1 MKTRL
6 FTLFVLWACTLVQ
19 AQAQQSFPY
28 PAIPDTLRS
37 VEQRA
42 GYLSEH
48 YWDNYNFADTLLL
61 KSKEVTE
68 QGFVN
73 FIDILN
79 RLNLDNAS
87 KGVAHKDIA
96 QKDITQK
103 DIAQK
108 DIVRKD
114 IVRKDI
120 ARKDIVRKDIARKD
134 IVRKDITQKG
144 IACFTRKAFSNAAAK
159 ERFENLIEHYFEDQL
174 SPVRNDRVYLIF
186 LEEMKNSP
194 CFNETEKERIAFKIK
209 TTNKNLPGDIAIN
222 FKFKDENRKEH
233 QLSDYKDQ
241 KVILYFYDPDCENC
255 HEVSA
260 WLKQQSIPADI
271 KVLKMIADNHISYMY
286 SLKNMPTI
294 FLLDKENK
302 VILKDCTAQELI
314 ENISTKYIS
323 QPR

>member
-79 RLNLDNAS
+79 RFNLDNAS

-96 QKDITQK
+96 
-103 DIAQK
+103 
-108 DIVRKD
+108 
-114 IVRKDI
+114 RKDI
-120 ARKDIVRKDIARKD
+120 ARKDITQ
-134 IVRKDITQKG
+134 KDITQKGIAQKG

-194 CFNETEKERIAFKIK
+194 CFDETEKERIAFKIK

-222 FKFKDENRKEH
+222 FKFKDENGKEH

-260 WLKQQSIPADI
+260 WLKQQTIPADI

-314 ENISTKYIS
+314 ENISTK
-323 QPR
+323 

>member
-79 RLNLDNAS
+79 RFNLDNAS

-96 QKDITQK
+96 QKGITRKDITQQS
-103 DIAQK
+103 IAQ
-108 DIVRKD
+108 
-114 IVRKDI
+114 
-120 ARKDIVRKDIARKD
+120 
-134 IVRKDITQKG
+134 KDITQKG

-194 CFNETEKERIAFKIK
+194 CFDETEKERIAFKIK

-222 FKFKDENRKEH
+222 FKFKDESGKEH

-260 WLKQQSIPADI
+260 WLKQQTIPADI

-314 ENISTKYIS
+314 ENISTK
-323 QPR
+323 

>member
-37 VEQRA
+37 VELRA

-48 YWDNYNFADTLLL
+48 YWDNYNFTDTLLL

-79 RLNLDNAS
+79 RFNLDNAS

-96 QKDITQK
+96 QKGIT
-103 DIAQK
+103 
-108 DIVRKD
+108 
-114 IVRKDI
+114 
-120 ARKDIVRKDIARKD
+120 
-134 IVRKDITQKG
+134 RKDITQKG

-194 CFNETEKERIAFKIK
+194 CFDETEKERIAFKIK

-222 FKFKDENRKEH
+222 FKFKDESGKEH
-233 QLSDYKDQ
+233 QLSDYKGQ

-260 WLKQQSIPADI
+260 WLKQQTIPADI

-314 ENISTKYIS
+314 ENISTK
-323 QPR
+323 

>member
-1 MKTRL
+1 MKARL

-79 RLNLDNAS
+79 RFNLDNAS
-87 KGVAHKDIA
+87 KGVAHKDIV
-96 QKDITQK
+96 QKGIT
-103 DIAQK
+103 
-108 DIVRKD
+108 
-114 IVRKDI
+114 
-120 ARKDIVRKDIARKD
+120 
-134 IVRKDITQKG
+134 RKDITQKG

-174 SPVRNDRVYLIF
+174 SPVRNDRVYLMF

-194 CFNETEKERIAFKIK
+194 CFDETEKERIAFKIK

-222 FKFKDENRKEH
+222 FKFKDESGKEH

-260 WLKQQSIPADI
+260 WLKQQTIPADI
-271 KVLKMIADNHISYMY
+271 KVLKMIADNHISYIY

-314 ENISTKYIS
+314 ENISTK
-323 QPR
+323 

>member
-1 MKTRL
+1 MKARL

-79 RLNLDNAS
+79 RFNLDNAS

-96 QKDITQK
+96 QKGITRKDITQK
-103 DIAQK
+103 GIAQ
-108 DIVRKD
+108 
-114 IVRKDI
+114 
-120 ARKDIVRKDIARKD
+120 
-134 IVRKDITQKG
+134 KDITQKG

-194 CFNETEKERIAFKIK
+194 CFDETEKERIAFKIK

-222 FKFKDENRKEH
+222 FKFKDESGKEH

-260 WLKQQSIPADI
+260 WLKQQTIPADI

-314 ENISTKYIS
+314 ENISTK
-323 QPR
+323 

>member
-79 RLNLDNAS
+79 RFNLDNAS

-96 QKDITQK
+96 QKGIT
-103 DIAQK
+103 
-108 DIVRKD
+108 
-114 IVRKDI
+114 
-120 ARKDIVRKDIARKD
+120 
-134 IVRKDITQKG
+134 RKDITQKGIAQKDITQQDITQQG

-194 CFNETEKERIAFKIK
+194 CFDETEKERIAFKIK

-222 FKFKDENRKEH
+222 FKFKDENGKEH

-260 WLKQQSIPADI
+260 WLKQQTIPADI
-271 KVLKMIADNHISYMY
+271 KVLKMIADNHISYIY

-314 ENISTKYIS
+314 ENISTK
-323 QPR
+323 

>member
-79 RLNLDNAS
+79 RFNLDNAS

-96 QKDITQK
+96 QKGIT
-103 DIAQK
+103 
-108 DIVRKD
+108 
-114 IVRKDI
+114 
-120 ARKDIVRKDIARKD
+120 
-134 IVRKDITQKG
+134 RKDITQQG

-194 CFNETEKERIAFKIK
+194 CFDETEKERIAFKIK

-222 FKFKDENRKEH
+222 FKFKDESGKEH

-255 HEVSA
+255 HKVSA
-260 WLKQQSIPADI
+260 WLKQQTIPADI

-314 ENISTKYIS
+314 ENISTK
-323 QPR
+323 

>member
-79 RLNLDNAS
+79 RFTLDYAS

-108 DIVRKD
+108 DI
-114 IVRKDI
+114 
-120 ARKDIVRKDIARKD
+120 A
-134 IVRKDITQKG
+134 RKDITQKG

-194 CFNETEKERIAFKIK
+194 CFDETEKERIAFKIK

-222 FKFKDENRKEH
+222 FKFKDENGKEH

-260 WLKQQSIPADI
+260 WLKQQTIPADI
-271 KVLKMIADNHISYMY
+271 KVLKMIADNHISYIY

-314 ENISTKYIS
+314 ENISTK
-323 QPR
+323 

>member
-1 MKTRL
+1 MKARL

-79 RLNLDNAS
+79 RFNLDNAS

-96 QKDITQK
+96 QKGIT
-103 DIAQK
+103 
-108 DIVRKD
+108 
-114 IVRKDI
+114 
-120 ARKDIVRKDIARKD
+120 
-134 IVRKDITQKG
+134 RKDITQKGIAQKDITQQG

-194 CFNETEKERIAFKIK
+194 CFDETEKERIAFKIK

-222 FKFKDENRKEH
+222 FKFKDESGKEH

-260 WLKQQSIPADI
+260 WLKQQTIPADI
-271 KVLKMIADNHISYMY
+271 KVLKMIADNHISYIY

-302 VILKDCTAQELI
+302 VIHKDCTAQELI
-314 ENISTKYIS
+314 ENISTK
-323 QPR
+323 

>member
-79 RLNLDNAS
+79 RFNLDYAS

-96 QKDITQK
+96 QKDIT
-103 DIAQK
+103 
-108 DIVRKD
+108 RKD
-114 IVRKDI
+114 ITRKGI
-120 ARKDIVRKDIARKD
+120 AQ
-134 IVRKDITQKG
+134 KDITQKG

-194 CFNETEKERIAFKIK
+194 CFDETEKERIAFKIK

-222 FKFKDENRKEH
+222 FKFKDESGKEH

-255 HEVSA
+255 RKVSA
-260 WLKQQSIPADI
+260 WLKQQTIPADI
-271 KVLKMIADNHISYMY
+271 KVLKMIADNHISYIY

-314 ENISTKYIS
+314 ENISTK
-323 QPR
+323 

>member
-61 KSKEVTE
+61 KSKEMTE

-79 RLNLDNAS
+79 RFNLDYAS

-96 QKDITQK
+96 Q
-103 DIAQK
+103 
-108 DIVRKD
+108 
-114 IVRKDI
+114 
-120 ARKDIVRKDIARKD
+120 
-134 IVRKDITQKG
+134 KDITQKG

-194 CFNETEKERIAFKIK
+194 CFDETEKERIAFKIK

-222 FKFKDENRKEH
+222 FKFKDESGKEH

-255 HEVSA
+255 HKVSA
-260 WLKQQSIPADI
+260 WLKQQTIPADI
-271 KVLKMIADNHISYMY
+271 KVLKMIADNHISYIY

-314 ENISTKYIS
+314 ENISTK
-323 QPR
+323 

>member
-79 RLNLDNAS
+79 RFNLDNAS

-96 QKDITQK
+96 QKGIT
-103 DIAQK
+103 
-108 DIVRKD
+108 
-114 IVRKDI
+114 
-120 ARKDIVRKDIARKD
+120 
-134 IVRKDITQKG
+134 RKDITRKDITQQGIAQQGIAQKG
-144 IACFTRKAFSNAAAK
+144 IACFTRKAFSNTAAK

-194 CFNETEKERIAFKIK
+194 CFDETEKERIAFKIK

-222 FKFKDENRKEH
+222 FKFKDESGKEH

-255 HEVSA
+255 HKVSA
-260 WLKQQSIPADI
+260 WLKQQTIPANI

-314 ENISTKYIS
+314 ENISTK
-323 QPR
+323 

>member
-79 RLNLDNAS
+79 RFNLDNAS

-96 QKDITQK
+96 QKGIT
-103 DIAQK
+103 
-108 DIVRKD
+108 
-114 IVRKDI
+114 
-120 ARKDIVRKDIARKD
+120 
-134 IVRKDITQKG
+134 RKDITQQGIAQKG
-144 IACFTRKAFSNAAAK
+144 IACFTRKAFSNTAAK

-194 CFNETEKERIAFKIK
+194 CFDETEKERIAFKIK

-222 FKFKDENRKEH
+222 FKFKDESGKEH

-255 HEVSA
+255 HKVSA
-260 WLKQQSIPADI
+260 WLKQQTIPADI

-314 ENISTKYIS
+314 ENISTK
-323 QPR
+323 

>member
-79 RLNLDNAS
+79 RFNLDNAS

-96 QKDITQK
+96 QKGIIRKDITQK

-108 DIVRKD
+108 DITQ
-114 IVRKDI
+114 
-120 ARKDIVRKDIARKD
+120 
-134 IVRKDITQKG
+134 KDITQQG

-194 CFNETEKERIAFKIK
+194 CFDETEKERIAFKIK
-209 TTNKNLPGDIAIN
+209 TTNKNRPGDIAIN
-222 FKFKDENRKEH
+222 FKFKDENGKEH

-260 WLKQQSIPADI
+260 WLKQQTIPADI
-271 KVLKMIADNHISYMY
+271 KVLKMVADNHISYIY

-314 ENISTKYIS
+314 ENISTK
-323 QPR
+323 

>member
-79 RLNLDNAS
+79 RFNLDNAS

-96 QKDITQK
+96 QKGIT
-103 DIAQK
+103 
-108 DIVRKD
+108 
-114 IVRKDI
+114 
-120 ARKDIVRKDIARKD
+120 
-134 IVRKDITQKG
+134 RKDITQKGIAQKDITQQG

-194 CFNETEKERIAFKIK
+194 CFDETEKERIAFKIK

-222 FKFKDENRKEH
+222 FKFKDESGKEH

-260 WLKQQSIPADI
+260 WLKQQTIPADI
-271 KVLKMIADNHISYMY
+271 KVLKMVADNHISYIY

-314 ENISTKYIS
+314 ENISTK
-323 QPR
+323 

>member
-61 KSKEVTE
+61 KSKEMTE

-79 RLNLDNAS
+79 RFNLDYAS

-96 QKDITQK
+96 QKDIT
-103 DIAQK
+103 
-108 DIVRKD
+108 RKD
-114 IVRKDI
+114 ITRKGI
-120 ARKDIVRKDIARKD
+120 AQ
-134 IVRKDITQKG
+134 KDITQKG
-144 IACFTRKAFSNAAAK
+144 IACFTRKAFSYAAAK

-194 CFNETEKERIAFKIK
+194 CFDETEKERIAFKIK

-222 FKFKDENRKEH
+222 FKFKDESGKEH

-260 WLKQQSIPADI
+260 WLKQQTIPADI
-271 KVLKMIADNHISYMY
+271 KVIKMIADNHISYMY

-314 ENISTKYIS
+314 ENISTK
-323 QPR
+323 

>member
-79 RLNLDNAS
+79 RFNLDNAS

-96 QKDITQK
+96 QKGIT
-103 DIAQK
+103 
-108 DIVRKD
+108 
-114 IVRKDI
+114 
-120 ARKDIVRKDIARKD
+120 
-134 IVRKDITQKG
+134 RKDITQQGIAQQGIAQKG
-144 IACFTRKAFSNAAAK
+144 IACFTRKAFSNTAAK

-194 CFNETEKERIAFKIK
+194 CFDETEKERIAFKIK

-222 FKFKDENRKEH
+222 FKFKDESGKEH

-255 HEVSA
+255 HKVSA
-260 WLKQQSIPADI
+260 WLKQQTIPADI

-314 ENISTKYIS
+314 ENISTK
-323 QPR
+323 

>member
-79 RLNLDNAS
+79 RFNLDYAS

-103 DIAQK
+103 DITQKGIAQK
-108 DIVRKD
+108 DI
-114 IVRKDI
+114 
-120 ARKDIVRKDIARKD
+120 
-134 IVRKDITQKG
+134 TQQG

-174 SPVRNDRVYLIF
+174 SPVRNDRVYLMF

-194 CFNETEKERIAFKIK
+194 CFDETEKERIAFKIK

-222 FKFKDENRKEH
+222 FKFKDENGKEH

-260 WLKQQSIPADI
+260 WLKQQTIPADI

-314 ENISTKYIS
+314 ENISTK
-323 QPR
+323 

>member
-19 AQAQQSFPY
+19 AQAQLSFPY
-28 PAIPDTLRS
+28 PVIPDTLRS

-79 RLNLDNAS
+79 RFSLDNAS
-87 KGVAHKDIA
+87 KDIA
-96 QKDITQK
+96 QKDIAQKGITQK
-103 DIAQK
+103 DIS
-108 DIVRKD
+108 RKG
-114 IVRKDI
+114 VTR
-120 ARKDIVRKDIARKD
+120 
-134 IVRKDITQKG
+134 KG

-159 ERFENLIEHYFEDQL
+159 ERFENLIEHYFEDQQ
-174 SPVRNDRVYLIF
+174 SPVRNDRVYLMF

-194 CFNETEKERIAFKIK
+194 CFDETEKERIAFKIK

-222 FKFKDENRKEH
+222 FKFKDENGKEH
-233 QLSDYKDQ
+233 QLSDYKNQ

-260 WLKQQSIPADI
+260 WLQTQTIPADI
-271 KVLKMIADNHISYMY
+271 KVIKMIADTHISHVY

-314 ENISTKYIS
+314 EKISTK
-323 QPR
+323 

>member
-6 FTLFVLWACTLVQ
+6 FTLFALWACTLVQ

-108 DIVRKD
+108 DI
-114 IVRKDI
+114 
-120 ARKDIVRKDIARKD
+120 AQKDIVRKDIARKD

>member
-19 AQAQQSFPY
+19 AQAQLSFPY

-79 RLNLDNAS
+79 RFNLDNAS

-96 QKDITQK
+96 
-103 DIAQK
+103 
-108 DIVRKD
+108 
-114 IVRKDI
+114 RKDI
-120 ARKDIVRKDIARKD
+120 ARKDITQ
-134 IVRKDITQKG
+134 KDITQKGIAQKG

-194 CFNETEKERIAFKIK
+194 CFDETEKERIAFKIK

-222 FKFKDENRKEH
+222 FKFKDENGKEH

-260 WLKQQSIPADI
+260 WLKQQTIPADI

-314 ENISTKYIS
+314 ENISTK
-323 QPR
+323 

>member
-1 MKTRL
+1 MKARL

-79 RLNLDNAS
+79 RFNLDNAS

-96 QKDITQK
+96 QKGITRKDITQK
-103 DIAQK
+103 DIA
-108 DIVRKD
+108 
-114 IVRKDI
+114 
-120 ARKDIVRKDIARKD
+120 
-134 IVRKDITQKG
+134 RKDITQKG

-194 CFNETEKERIAFKIK
+194 CFDETEKERIAFKIK

-222 FKFKDENRKEH
+222 FKFKDESGKEH

-255 HEVSA
+255 HKVSA
-260 WLKQQSIPADI
+260 WLKQQTIPADI

-314 ENISTKYIS
+314 ENISTK
-323 QPR
+323 

>member
-79 RLNLDNAS
+79 RFNLDNAS

-96 QKDITQK
+96 QKGITRKDITQK

-108 DIVRKD
+108 DI
-114 IVRKDI
+114 
-120 ARKDIVRKDIARKD
+120 A
-134 IVRKDITQKG
+134 RKDITQKG

-194 CFNETEKERIAFKIK
+194 CFDETEKERIAFKIK

-222 FKFKDENRKEH
+222 FKFKDENGKEH

-241 KVILYFYDPDCENC
+241 KIILYFYDPDCENC

-260 WLKQQSIPADI
+260 WLKQQTIPADI
-271 KVLKMIADNHISYMY
+271 KVLKMIADNHISYIY

-302 VILKDCTAQELI
+302 VILKNCTAQELI
-314 ENISTKYIS
+314 ENISTK
-323 QPR
+323 

>member
-6 FTLFVLWACTLVQ
+6 FTLFALWACTLVQ

-79 RLNLDNAS
+79 RFNLDNTS

-96 QKDITQK
+96 QKGIT
-103 DIAQK
+103 
-108 DIVRKD
+108 
-114 IVRKDI
+114 RKDI
-120 ARKDIVRKDIARKD
+120 ARKDITQKGIA
-134 IVRKDITQKG
+134 QKG

-194 CFNETEKERIAFKIK
+194 CFDETEKERIAFKIK

-260 WLKQQSIPADI
+260 WLKQQTIPADI
-271 KVLKMIADNHISYMY
+271 KVLKMVADNHISYIY

-314 ENISTKYIS
+314 ENISTK
-323 QPR
+323 

>member
-79 RLNLDNAS
+79 RFNLDNAS

-96 QKDITQK
+96 QKGITRKDITQQG
-103 DIAQK
+103 IAQK
-108 DIVRKD
+108 DITQ
-114 IVRKDI
+114 
-120 ARKDIVRKDIARKD
+120 
-134 IVRKDITQKG
+134 KDITQKG

-194 CFNETEKERIAFKIK
+194 CFDETEKERIAFKIK

-222 FKFKDENRKEH
+222 FKFKDENGKEH

-260 WLKQQSIPADI
+260 WLKQQTIPADI

-314 ENISTKYIS
+314 ENISTK
-323 QPR
+323 

>member
-79 RLNLDNAS
+79 RFNLDNAS

-96 QKDITQK
+96 QKGIT
-103 DIAQK
+103 
-108 DIVRKD
+108 
-114 IVRKDI
+114 
-120 ARKDIVRKDIARKD
+120 
-134 IVRKDITQKG
+134 RKDITQKGIAQKDITQQG

-194 CFNETEKERIAFKIK
+194 CFDETEKERIAFKIK

-222 FKFKDENRKEH
+222 FKFKDESGKEH

-241 KVILYFYDPDCENC
+241 KVIVYFYAPDCENC
-255 HEVSA
+255 PEVSA
-260 WLKQQSIPADI
+260 WLKQQTIPADI
-271 KVLKMIADNHISYMY
+271 KVLKMIADNHISYIY

-314 ENISTKYIS
+314 ENISTK
-323 QPR
+323 

>member
-19 AQAQQSFPY
+19 AQAQRSFPY

-79 RLNLDNAS
+79 RFNLDNAS

-96 QKDITQK
+96 QKGITRKDIIQQG
-103 DIAQK
+103 IAQK
-108 DIVRKD
+108 DITQQG
-114 IVRKDI
+114 
-120 ARKDIVRKDIARKD
+120 
-134 IVRKDITQKG
+134 ITQQG

-194 CFNETEKERIAFKIK
+194 CFDETEKERIAFKIK

-222 FKFKDENRKEH
+222 FKFKDENGKEH

-260 WLKQQSIPADI
+260 WLKQQTIPADI
-271 KVLKMIADNHISYMY
+271 KVLKMIADNHISYIY

-314 ENISTKYIS
+314 ENISTK
-323 QPR
+323 

>member
-73 FIDILN
+73 FINILN
-79 RLNLDNAS
+79 RFNLDYAS

-96 QKDITQK
+96 QKDITQ
-103 DIAQK
+103 
-108 DIVRKD
+108 
-114 IVRKDI
+114 
-120 ARKDIVRKDIARKD
+120 
-134 IVRKDITQKG
+134 KDITQKG

-174 SPVRNDRVYLIF
+174 SPVRNDRVYLMF

-194 CFNETEKERIAFKIK
+194 CFDETEKERIAFKIK

-222 FKFKDENRKEH
+222 FKFKDENGKEH

-260 WLKQQSIPADI
+260 WLKQQTIPADI

-302 VILKDCTAQELI
+302 VILKNCTAQELI
-314 ENISTKYIS
+314 ENISTK
-323 QPR
+323 

>member
-6 FTLFVLWACTLVQ
+6 FTLFALWACTLVQ

-79 RLNLDNAS
+79 RFNLDNAS

-96 QKDITQK
+96 QKGIT
-103 DIAQK
+103 
-108 DIVRKD
+108 
-114 IVRKDI
+114 
-120 ARKDIVRKDIARKD
+120 
-134 IVRKDITQKG
+134 RKDITQKGIAQKDITQQG

-194 CFNETEKERIAFKIK
+194 CFDETEKERIAFKIK

-314 ENISTKYIS
+314 ENISTK
-323 QPR
+323 

>member
-61 KSKEVTE
+61 KSKEMTE

-79 RLNLDNAS
+79 RFNLDYAS

-96 QKDITQK
+96 QKDIT
-103 DIAQK
+103 
-108 DIVRKD
+108 RKD
-114 IVRKDI
+114 ITRKGI
-120 ARKDIVRKDIARKD
+120 AQ
-134 IVRKDITQKG
+134 KDITQKG

-194 CFNETEKERIAFKIK
+194 CFDEMEKERIAFKIK

-222 FKFKDENRKEH
+222 FKFKDESGKEH

-260 WLKQQSIPADI
+260 WLKQQTIPADI
-271 KVLKMIADNHISYMY
+271 KVIKMIADNHISYMY

-314 ENISTKYIS
+314 ENISTK
-323 QPR
+323 

>member
-1 MKTRL
+1 MKARL

-79 RLNLDNAS
+79 RFNLDNAS

-96 QKDITQK
+96 QKGIT
-103 DIAQK
+103 
-108 DIVRKD
+108 
-114 IVRKDI
+114 
-120 ARKDIVRKDIARKD
+120 
-134 IVRKDITQKG
+134 RKDITQKGIAQKDITQQDITQQG

-222 FKFKDENRKEH
+222 FKFKDENGKEH

-260 WLKQQSIPADI
+260 WLKQQTIPADI

-314 ENISTKYIS
+314 ENISTK
-323 QPR
+323 

>member
-79 RLNLDNAS
+79 RFTLDNAS

-96 QKDITQK
+96 QKG
-103 DIAQK
+103 IA
-108 DIVRKD
+108 
-114 IVRKDI
+114 
-120 ARKDIVRKDIARKD
+120 
-134 IVRKDITQKG
+134 RKDITQKGIAQKDITQQG

-194 CFNETEKERIAFKIK
+194 CFDETEKERIAFKIK

-222 FKFKDENRKEH
+222 FKFKDESGKEH

-260 WLKQQSIPADI
+260 WLKQQTIPADI
-271 KVLKMIADNHISYMY
+271 KVLKMIADNHISYIY

-314 ENISTKYIS
+314 ENISTK
-323 QPR
+323 